1 MKKIESKKGM
11 VFINKDKTN
20 GVNIG
25 KVLYIPDN
33 VNYLDLYEEVTEEEA
48 LELQEKYNTEDGNN
62 YRNRWNT

>member
-1 MKKIESKKGM
+1 MKKIESKEGM

-20 GVNIG
+20 GVSIG

-33 VNYLDLYEEVTEEEA
+33 VNYLDLYEEVTEEEG

-62 YRNRWNT
+62 YRSRWNA